1 MVAGGSSGQNQ
12 FASAL
17 SKQVRLADA
26 IDQTCDAIC
35 QVNQAPPS
43 LTVIFA
49 SHHHADAWEELPA
62 EVGGRLGTESLLGC
76 SGESIV
82 GRRCE
87 VEEQPALSLWAAW
100 TKRDSFTPI
109 HLEFEH
115 TPEGG
120 AIVGWP
126 DDLTE
131 LWPEASTLLLLAEP
145 FTFPADYLLERLN
158 EDRPGVP
165 VLGGMSS
172 GATAP
177 GENRLFC
184 GAQTLSSGAVAVLL
198 DDSLQCSSV
207 VSQGCRPIGEP
218 MVVTR
223 ADRNVIFELGGVPAM
238 DRLQETFI
246 RLPTREQLMVQH
258 GLHVGRVLTEYQ
270 EQFEAGDFL
279 VRNVVGIDRGEGSIA
294 IADFVRAGQTVQF
307 HIRDAQTAHDD
318 LQLVLARCK
327 KSFAAQAGLLFTC
340 NGRGTRLFS
349 DPDHDARAIAKDL
362 GDIPLAGFFA
372 QGEIGPVA
380 GSNFL
385 HGFTASLA
393 LFR

>member
-1 MVAGGSSGQNQ
+1 MTLGRSGSPNQ

-17 SKQVRLADA
+17 SKQARLADA
-26 IDQTCDAIC
+26 MDETCQSIRQSQPTA
-35 QVNQAPPS
+35 PS
-43 LTVIFA
+43 LTIVFA

-62 EVGGRLGTESLLGC
+62 GICTRLQTQALMGC

-82 GRRCE
+82 GKCSE
-87 VEEQPALSLWAAW
+87 VEEQPALSIWAAW
-100 TKRDSFTPI
+100 TAEKVFTPI
-109 HLEFEH
+109 HLEFQN

-126 DDLTE
+126 DDMTQ
-131 LWPEASTLLLLAEP
+131 WPDTSTLLLLAEP

-165 VLGGMSS
+165 VLGGMAS
-172 GATAP
+172 GAAAP
-177 GENRLFC
+177 GENRLFV
-184 GAQTLSSGAVAVLL
+184 GTEALSSGAVAVLL
-198 DDSLQCSSV
+198 DDTLQCSSA

-218 MVVTR
+218 MVITK
-223 ADRNVIFELGGVPAM
+223 ADRNVIHELGGVPAM
-238 DRLQETFI
+238 DRLQETFVQ
-246 RLPTREQLMVQH
+246 LPTREQLMVQH

-279 VRNVVGIDRGEGSIA
+279 VRNVVGIDRAEGSIA

-307 HIRDAQTAHDD
+307 HVRDGQTAHDD
-318 LQLVLARCK
+318 LELILSERK
-327 KSFAAQAGLLFTC
+327 KTFAAQAGLLFTC

-349 DPDHDARAIAKDL
+349 DSDHDARAIAKHF

-372 QGEIGPVA
+372 QGEMGPVG

>member
-1 MVAGGSSGQNQ
+1 MAGEVPSQNQ

-17 SKQVRLADA
+17 SKQVRMADA
-26 IDQTCDAIC
+26 IDETCDSIR
-35 QVNQAPPS
+35 QVNPAPPS
-43 LTVIFA
+43 LTIVFS
-49 SHHHADAWEELPA
+49 SHHHADVWDDLAA
-62 EVGGRLGTESLLGC
+62 HVSRRLQTESLMGC

-82 GRRCE
+82 GTCCE
-87 VEEQPALSLWAAW
+87 VEEQPALSVWAVW
-100 TKRDSFTPI
+100 TSREPFTPI
-109 HLEFEH
+109 HLEFKN

-126 DDLTE
+126 DEMTDV
-131 LWPEASTLLLLAEP
+131 WSEASTLLLLAEP

-158 EDRPGVP
+158 EDRTGVP
-165 VLGGMSS
+165 VLGGMAS

-184 GAQTLSSGAVAVLL
+184 GTKTLSDGAVAVLL
-198 DDSLQCSSV
+198 DDSLQCSSA

-218 MVVTR
+218 MVITK
-223 ADRNVIFELGGVPAM
+223 ADRNVIYELGGVPAM

-246 RLPTREQLMVQH
+246 QLPTREQLMVQH

-270 EQFEAGDFL
+270 EQFQAGDFL

-294 IADFVRAGQTVQF
+294 IADFVRAGQTIQF
-307 HIRDAQTAHDD
+307 HVRDGQTAHDD
-318 LQLVLARCK
+318 LELVLSRRK
-327 KSFAAQAGLLFTC
+327 KSFAARAGLLFTC

-349 DPDHDARAIAKDL
+349 ESDHDARAIAMQF
-362 GDIPLAGFFA
+362 GEIPLAGFFA
-372 QGEIGPVA
+372 QGEIGPVG